1 MPVIDRL
8 AQEYGDEVAFVAVAW
23 KGTFEDTAERAAELM
38 PSGAIRWGL
47 DAEEEIFA
55 LYQVP
60 YQPHTILITAD
71 KESFAS
77 WPGVMAE
84 EDLRAQI
91 DGLLAT
97 S

>member
-8 AQEYGDEVAFVAVAW
+8 AQEYGDRVAFVAVAW
-23 KGTFEDTAERAAELM
+23 KGTLADTAERAAELM

-55 LYQVP
+55 LYRVP

-71 KESFAS
+71 KEILTS

-84 EDLRAQI
+84 ADLRTQI
-91 DGLLAT
+91 EALLVA